1 MKKKVLVCIT
11 IQENSLRLIK
21 EGSSLASSQD
31 AEFHILHVEK
41 GMSIFDQEGSVS
53 VLEKLFELGKE
64 LGGEIHFIS
73 DQDVVGRI
81 VKMTRD
87 LEITHLII
95 GQTMENKVKRLLKKD
110 MNNRL
115 VTSLDN
121 IEIVVMDRYNN

>member
-1 MKKKVLVCIT
+1 MKEKVLVCIT

-21 EGSSLASSQD
+21 EGSFLASSLGAD
-31 AEFHILHVEK
+31 LHILHVEK
-41 GMSIFDQEGSVS
+41 GMSIFEQEDSVI

-73 DQDVVGRI
+73 DQNVIGRI
-81 VKMTRD
+81 VKVARD

-110 MNNRL
+110 MNKRL

-121 IEIVVMDRYNN
+121 IQVMVMDRNN